1 MSFFFFFLRNTVIKK
16 KKIKKYSDHTRV
28 SLIVQLV
35 KNPLAMQE
43 ILVQFLDREGLL
55 EKG

>member
-1 MSFFFFFLRNTVIKK
+1 MGFPVI
-16 KKIKKYSDHTRV
+16 
-28 SLIVQLV
+28 QLV

-43 ILVQFLDREGLL
+43 IPVLFQGWEVPQ